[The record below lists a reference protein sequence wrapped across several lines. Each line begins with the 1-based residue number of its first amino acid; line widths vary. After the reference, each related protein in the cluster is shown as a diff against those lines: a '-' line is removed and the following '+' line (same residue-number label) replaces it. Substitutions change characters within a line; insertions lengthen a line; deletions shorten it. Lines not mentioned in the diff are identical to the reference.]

1 MACEVA
7 ARSDDVPPLQNYIDA
22 IYAFRERISPGE
34 ITRRIHLEEWHRYMR
49 TRDEETCDTQPQMD
63 DMFAKIRTEIAGMER
78 RIKEFKLMVDELV
91 RMVGAMK
98 GIDRLRQEGARRV
111 RLRGQDG
118 SVVSGYLVRGAT
130 RIPPHLA
137 RGPGGA
143 RRMVRSPTD
152 LLPMPILANSRARL
166 PPLISPPP
174 PPPSPSPIRN
184 DRNANNSSSPR
195 RVPTSTPSS
204 VSRSR
209 PRQRQAAGSSAVIS
223 RTIIHS
229 SSPSPPPTPPRPARN
244 NIHRG
249 FFRRVFHMSQHTDT
263 DTTPLPPRT
272 PSPSPVRSPSPL
284 DSSPPSDPEFSRH
297 ASPSVSS
304 IAETRAR
311 LPPSPEESPV
321 PYRPPLFSTLNR
333 L

>member
-49 TRDEETCDTQPQMD
+49 TRDEETGDTQPQMD
-63 DMFAKIRTEIAGMER
+63 DMFAKIRTEITGMER
-78 RIKEFKLMVDELV
+78 RIKDFKLMVDELV

-118 SVVSGYLVRGAT
+118 SVVSGYQIRGAT
-130 RIPPHLA
+130 RIPPHPA
-137 RGPGGA
+137 HGPGSA
-143 RRMVRSPTD
+143 RRLVRSPTD

-174 PPPSPSPIRN
+174 PPPSPIP
-184 DRNANNSSSPR
+184 NANNSISPR

-209 PRQRQAAGSSAVIS
+209 LRQAARSSAAIS

-249 FFRRVFHMSQHTDT
+249 FFRRVFHMSQNTDA

-297 ASPSVSS
+297 ASSSVSS